1 MLCNWLQIYY
11 KTLLKPTDFLK
22 KNDLSPRPPL
32 LGGSLATLSNLT
44 E

>member
-22 KNDLSPRPPL
+22 KTTSPPALS
-32 LGGSLATLSNLT
+32 GSLPHPPPMGGG
-44 E
+44 

>member
-22 KNDLSPRPPL
+22 KTTSPPALPCRE
-32 LGGSLATLSNLT
+32 GASLRSVA
-44 E
+44 